1 MFLGFF
7 KKLRDSKIPVS
18 LNEFLTFIHLLEFDL
33 VNYDINKFYYL
44 SRTCLIK
51 DEKNFDKFDI
61 VLLNILNQSKKSN

>member
-33 VNYDINKFYYL
+33 VNYDINKRFDERDKSFDRIEKLLWFLYP
-44 SRTCLIK
+44 TILISS
-51 DEKNFDKFDI
+51 
-61 VLLNILNQSKKSN
+61 LLI